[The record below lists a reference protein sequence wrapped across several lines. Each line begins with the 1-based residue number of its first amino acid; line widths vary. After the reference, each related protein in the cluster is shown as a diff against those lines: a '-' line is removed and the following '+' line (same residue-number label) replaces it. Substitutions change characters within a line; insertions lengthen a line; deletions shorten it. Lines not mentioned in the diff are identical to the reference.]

1 MAEKRRGEAE
11 LIAHYFAPLASDN
24 AAFGLSDDA
33 AFLSAPAGHDLVIT
47 KDLLVADIHFFA
59 NDPAKKIAQKALRVN
74 LSDLAA
80 KGAKPYGYLLGL
92 GLPDDWNEDW
102 LADFVSGL
110 EADQKDYDFALFGG
124 DTVKS
129 PERLSLSITAFGLVP
144 QGSRIV
150 RPKAQIGDNLYMSGT
165 LGDSALGLLA
175 RLGELPKGL
184 CHDHVDYLQER
195 YLLPQPRI
203 QLADILQSHVDAAM
217 DISDGLLGD
226 VAKMAKACGVRANI
240 NADQVPLSEAARASL
255 ELDKKLIS
263 NILSGG
269 DDYEL
274 LMAVSEEN
282 EQAFLNDM
290 SKQGI
295 PMTKIGKL
303 EPGEGLGLSSD
314 IWHLS
319 DEATL
324 SFEHF

>member
-11 LIAHYFAPLASDN
+11 LIAHYFAPLASDK

-33 AFLSAPAGHDLVIT
+33 AFLSPPAGHDLVIT

-92 GLPDDWNEDW
+92 GLPDDWDEQW

-110 EADQKDYDFALFGG
+110 EADQKEYDFALFGG

-144 QGSRIV
+144 TGSRIV
-150 RPKAQIGDNLYMSGT
+150 RPKAKAGDNLYMSGT

-175 RLGELPKGL
+175 RLGKLPEGMSRD
-184 CHDHVDYLQER
+184 HDAYLQDR
-195 YLLPQPRI
+195 YLLPQPRT
-203 QLADILQSHVDAAM
+203 QLAGILQEYVHSAM

-226 VAKMAKACGVRANI
+226 ATKMAKACGARVI
-240 NADQVPLSEAARASL
+240 ISADNVPLSDAAKALL
-255 ELDKKLIS
+255 ELEEELIMS
-263 NILSGG
+263 ILSGG

-282 EQAFLNDM
+282 EQAFLKDM
-290 SKQGI
+290 SNYTI
-295 PMTKIGKL
+295 PVTNVGRL
-303 EPGEGLGLSSD
+303 EHGEGLELSSEKWNQTD
-314 IWHLS
+314 GTS
-319 DEATL
+319 L

>member
-11 LIAHYFAPLASDN
+11 LIAHYFAPLASDK

-33 AFLSAPAGHDLVIT
+33 AFLSPPAGYDLVIT

-59 NDPAKKIAQKALRVN
+59 NDPARKIAQKALRVN

-92 GLPDDWNEDW
+92 GLPDNWDEDW

-110 EADQKDYDFALFGG
+110 GKDQKEYDFALFGG

-144 QGSRIV
+144 KASRIV
-150 RPKAQIGDNLYMSGT
+150 RPKAKAGDNLYMSGA
-165 LGDSALGLLA
+165 LGDAALGLLA
-175 RLGELPKGL
+175 RLGKLPDGMSRD
-184 CHDHVDYLQER
+184 HDAYLQDR
-195 YLLPQPRI
+195 YLLPQPRT
-203 QLADILQSHVDAAM
+203 QLAEILQEHVHAAM

-226 VAKMAKACGVRANI
+226 ATKLAKACGARAQI
-240 NADQVPLSEAARASL
+240 FADDVPLSDAAKAALQRN
-255 ELDKKLIS
+255 EKLIS
-263 NILSGG
+263 TILSGG

-282 EQAFLNDM
+282 EQAFVNDV
-290 SKQGI
+290 SQQLI
-295 PMTKIGKL
+295 PVRKIGRL
-303 EPGEGLGLSSD
+303 TEGEGLELSSD
-314 IWHLS
+314 KWILS
-319 DEATL
+319 DEASL